1 MTKGYC
7 NIFTPDDLTEQID
20 RARENLGLKSR
31 TEVVR
36 LGQKI
41 LERWIEHAMNN
52 EHLSFFTTIQQIKM
66 IDLQNQVGDDKL
78 PE

>member
-20 RARENLGLKSR
+20 RTKENLGLKSR

-41 LERWIEHAMNN
+41 LERWVEQAMNN

-66 IDLQNQVGDDKL
+66 IDLQNQIGDDKL
-78 PE
+78 TE